1 MLFRCNY
8 CDHSW
13 RKQVYSAESAD
24 KKCLKCDDRNLV
36 VKELDKYRVDAYQG
50 CPEFPEKKKEEITL
64 EDHTG
69 FPFYFHGSD

>member
-1 MLFRCNY
+1 
-8 CDHSW
+8 
-13 RKQVYSAESAD
+13 
-24 KKCLKCDDRNLV
+24 V